1 LLTSGSLIAAPIQ
14 SADQSKVK
22 LRASNGEFNVSTI
35 NVACLVF
42 QNVPPEVASRFQGRK
57 GVLFTNRDFADGEF
71 SSLQSGTAKLSSV
84 LFGFQTYDIGS
95 RVAAILLRDPA
106 PGSWQY
112 QVKTSD
118 GSDLLVSSIKLEKDR
133 VVIED
138 SALRGFVVPVSQL
151 LEVTR
156 KTIERT
162 LP

>member
-1 LLTSGSLIAAPIQ
+1 
-14 SADQSKVK
+14 
-22 LRASNGEFNVSTI
+22 
-35 NVACLVF
+35 VF

-57 GVLFTNRDFADGEF
+57 GVLFTNRDFVDGEF

-138 SALRGFVVPVSQL
+138 AALRGFAVPVSQL

-156 KTIERT
+156 KTVERT
-162 LP
+162 SP